1 MMMRRLTSYV
11 ATAAGAAMAS
21 MVLASPAMAGFPVP
35 GPVVGAGLPALAVI
49 AGGYYLI
56 RRRRKG

>member
-1 MMMRRLTSYV
+1 MARIVKLL
-11 ATAAGAAMAS
+11 AAAS
-21 MVLASPAMAGFPVP
+21 GSALVSVIAASPALAGSPVP

-56 RRRRKG
+56 RRGRRQR

>member
-1 MMMRRLTSYV
+1 VKLL
-11 ATAAGAAMAS
+11 AAAS
-21 MVLASPAMAGFPVP
+21 GSALVSVIAASPALAGSPVP

-56 RRRRKG
+56 RRRRRQS

>member
-1 MMMRRLTSYV
+1 MARIVKLL
-11 ATAAGAAMAS
+11 AAAS
-21 MVLASPAMAGFPVP
+21 GSALVSVIAASPALAGSPVP

-56 RRRRKG
+56 RRRRRQS